1 MITKPIYV
9 GFCVLG
15 RPKLKMSEWYCG
27 KILPYFGKYTAET
40 HFMDTNSITNSFD
53 PITSWKDDLKQ
64 FTEDL
69 ELKELGST
77 HELYSKGNKNIIQK
91 NWKFKQPSKTEV
103 NEAVFKGV
111 NPLLLQSHQKS

>member
-27 KILPYFGKYTAET
+27 KILPYFGKYAAET
-40 HFMDTNSITNSFD
+40 HYMDTNSITNSFD

-69 ELKELGST
+69 ELKELDST
-77 HELYSKGNKNIIQK
+77 HELYSKGNKNRIQEKLEIQTAFK
-91 NWKFKQPSKTEV
+91 NWSRW
-103 NEAVFKGV
+103 
-111 NPLLLQSHQKS
+111 SSI